1 MKTPSSM
8 SPVLKKY
15 IVTFENGRT
24 LKLFAVN
31 RWTALE
37 LCAIMSSLPI
47 KSIDEAK
54 VQIKIKEPCLN

>member
-1 MKTPSSM
+1 
-8 SPVLKKY
+8 
-15 IVTFENGRT
+15 VTFENGRT

-54 VQIKIKEPCLN
+54 VQIKIESLNLN